1 MSNESHT
8 VYFNTRDELTK
19 VCLDDVMYAVSDGNY
34 IMLKFRSNRT
44 LSLLASM
51 QSFSMI
57 TETVADVRFVRVGRS
72 HVVNMAYVSQVN
84 CLRHA
89 IVLVDDQTKVTMELI
104 VPKDAIHKFRQML
117 TELPRHDIPEFH
129 TANCHM
135 EAFQIV
141 ENKS

>member
-1 MSNESHT
+1 MSNEPHT

-34 IMLKFRSNRT
+34 ITLKFRSGRT

-51 QSFSMI
+51 QSFI
-57 TETVADVRFVRVGRS
+57 QVTETITDVHFTRVGRS
-72 HVVNMAYVSQVN
+72 HVINLAYVSQVN
-84 CLRHA
+84 SLRHS
-89 IVLVDDQTKVTMELI
+89 ITLVDDQMKMTAELT
-104 VPKDAIHKFRQML
+104 VPKEAIHQLRQIL
-117 TELPRHDIPEFH
+117 AELPRRDIPEFH

-141 ENKS
+141 ER